1 MAHKL
6 TDGQAGYWQAHS
18 TTLASGGRVRVS
30 GVTVGPGDEFV
41 PYEWE
46 TDDAAYNPS
55 RYDATFLVA
64 DGPTQLAGARPA
76 ALRTFGPPQRTYS
89 YDGYTI
95 MVWDTNLLT
104 RLGRPGLV

>member
-1 MAHKL
+1 L
-6 TDGQAGYWQAHS
+6 
-18 TTLASGGRVRVS
+18 
-30 GVTVGPGDEFV
+30 GPGDEFV

-46 TDDAAYNPS
+46 TDDAAYIPS

-64 DGPTQLAGARPA
+64 DGPAQLAGARPA